1 MMKNLFLKS
10 GLMALLFAG
19 LQSVSQGDVGAP
31 VAKQMT
37 VNDVTLPYIEQ
48 GQGAP
53 VVFVHGAF
61 SDLRAWEPQREAVA
75 RRFRFIAYTQRYF
88 GTDPW
93 PDQGEHYSQV
103 THAADL
109 AAFIRQLNVGPV
121 YLVGRS
127 YGGTVA
133 VRTALQHPELV
144 RAVFVQEP
152 SIAASA
158 VADPDAQGILKKE
171 RGGMAPAR
179 EAAKAGKAD
188 EATHLFADWTNGQPG
203 GFDTLPPE
211 TRSMHL
217 DNGRTVALHF
227 AAAPPPTGRK
237 GEFGVFVSRHTAG
250 FLVTGRSTAH
260 SRPDLLRT
268 PPAALAELCELVFRQ
283 VSECSSRSDDC
294 LLESSN
300 SGSWPTAGAQIWPHQ
315 LRLKDRCCQTPFR
328 FKANTRRNPGGHL
341 HLRRRPNNKR

>member
-1 MMKNLFLKS
+1 MMKNLFLKA
-10 GLMALLFAG
+10 GLMAVLFSG
-19 LQSVSQGDVGAP
+19 FQSVSQGNADVPA
-31 VAKQMT
+31 AKQMM
-37 VNDVTLPYIEQ
+37 VNDVSLPYIEQ

-61 SDLRAWEPQREAVA
+61 SDLRAWAPQREAVA

-93 PDQGEHYSQV
+93 PDKGEPYSQV

-133 VRTALQHPELV
+133 VRVALQHPELV

-152 SIAASA
+152 TIAAAA
-158 VADPDAQGILKKE
+158 VADPDVQGVLKKE

-188 EATHLFADWTNGQPG
+188 EATRLFADWSNGQPG
-203 GFDTLPPE
+203 GFDALPPE

-227 AAAPPPTGRK
+227 AAAPPPK
-237 GEFGVFVSRHTAG
+237 VSCADLGQMKRPLAITAG
-250 FLVTGRSTAH
+250 ELTRPFFKILAETAH
-260 SRPDLLRT
+260 NCVPGSQLILIPGARHAAT
-268 PPAALAELCELVFRQ
+268 TQNPAAFNNALLTFLA
-283 VSECSSRSDDC
+283 S
-294 LLESSN
+294 
-300 SGSWPTAGAQIWPHQ
+300 H
-315 LRLKDRCCQTPFR
+315 
-328 FKANTRRNPGGHL
+328 
-341 HLRRRPNNKR
+341 

>member
-1 MMKNLFLKS
+1 MKNLFLKA
-10 GLMALLFAG
+10 GLMAVLFAG
-19 LQSVSQGDVGAP
+19 FQSVSQVNAGPP
-31 VAKQMT
+31 VARQMT
-37 VNDVTLPYIEQ
+37 VNDVSLPYIEQ

-88 GTDPW
+88 GAEPW
-93 PDQGEHYSQV
+93 PDKGEHYSQV

-133 VRTALQHPELV
+133 VRMALQHPELV

-152 SIAASA
+152 TIAAKA
-158 VADPDAQGILKKE
+158 VADPDVQGILKKE
-171 RGGMAPAR
+171 MGGMASAR

-188 EATHLFADWTNGQPG
+188 EATQLFADWTNGQPG
-203 GFDTLPPE
+203 GFDALPPE

-217 DNGRTVALHF
+217 ANGRTVALHF
-227 AAAPPPTGRK
+227 AAAPPPKVSCADLGQMKRPLAITH
-237 GEFGVFVSRHTAG
+237 GELTRPFFKILAE
-250 FLVTGRSTAH
+250 TAH
-260 SRPDLLRT
+260 NCVPGSQLIPIPDARHAAT
-268 PPAALAELCELVFRQ
+268 SQNPAAFNTALLTFLA
-283 VSECSSRSDDC
+283 
-294 LLESSN
+294 
-300 SGSWPTAGAQIWPHQ
+300 
-315 LRLKDRCCQTPFR
+315 
-328 FKANTRRNPGGHL
+328 GH
-341 HLRRRPNNKR
+341 

>member
-19 LQSVSQGDVGAP
+19 LQSVSQGDAGAP

-103 THAADL
+103 THTADL

-133 VRTALQHPELV
+133 VRVALQHPELV

-152 SIAASA
+152 SIAAAA

-179 EAAKAGKAD
+179 EAAKAGKAN

-227 AAAPPPTGRK
+227 AAAPPPKLSCADLGQLKRPLAITY
-237 GEFGVFVSRHTAG
+237 GEFTRPFFKILAE
-250 FLVTGRSTAH
+250 TAH
-260 SRPDLLRT
+260 NCVPGSEFILIPGARHAAT
-268 PPAALAELCELVFRQ
+268 AQNPAAFNNALLTFLA
-283 VSECSSRSDDC
+283 S
-294 LLESSN
+294 
-300 SGSWPTAGAQIWPHQ
+300 H
-315 LRLKDRCCQTPFR
+315 
-328 FKANTRRNPGGHL
+328 
-341 HLRRRPNNKR
+341 